1 MAYLHSTGCPD
12 VILDHCMDVRQPDAF
27 LQKTHCLVKEQDIQT
42 EIHRRHIVRQMKYR
56 RLGRSGLKISSLV
69 LGMMNFGNPT
79 PKEEAFKIIDRALDT
94 GINLFDCADVYAGGV
109 SERILGETLARNGK
123 RKDVLITSKVF
134 MRTGPGPN
142 DLGNTKHHIINSC
155 EESLRRLKTD
165 YIDIYF
171 LHRTDFD
178 IPQEESLAALDHLVK
193 QGKVRYIACST
204 HPAWRVVEA
213 IMISERYHYPK
224 FICEQPPYNLLDRR
238 IENEIIPMCRAY
250 DLGIITWSPL
260 AQGVL
265 ACRYKDPSSLPQG
278 SRGTLKAVYAERITQ
293 RGIEISF
300 ELAQRAAA
308 KGCTVVQLAIAW
320 VLNQPGI
327 TSAIIGPRNLEQLED
342 LLPSIDLKLDES
354 DLKFCDALVPPGTY
368 VSNHF
373 NTSNWMK

>member
-1 MAYLHSTGCPD
+1 M
-12 VILDHCMDVRQPDAF
+12 
-27 LQKTHCLVKEQDIQT
+27 E
-42 EIHRRHIVRQMKYR
+42 YR

-69 LGMMNFGNPT
+69 LGTLNFGNPT
-79 PKEEAFKIIDRALDT
+79 PKEEAIQIIDRAIDA
-94 GINLFDCADVYAGGV
+94 GINLFDCADVYAGGE
-109 SERILGETLARNGK
+109 SERILGKALARNGK

-178 IPQEESLAALDHLVK
+178 VPQEESLGGLDLLIR
-193 QGKVRYIACST
+193 QGKVRYVGSST
-204 HPAWRVVEA
+204 HPAWRIVEA
-213 IMISERYHYPK
+213 LMTADRYHYPK

-238 IENEIIPMCRAY
+238 IENEIVPMCQAY
-250 DLGIITWSPL
+250 DLGLITWSPL

-265 ACRYKDPSSLPQG
+265 AGRYTDPSNLPEG
-278 SRGTLKAVYAERITQ
+278 SRGAQKRTYAERITQ
-293 RGIEISF
+293 KGVEVSLKL
-300 ELAQRAAA
+300 EERAKG
-308 KGCTVVQLAIAW
+308 KGCTVAQLAVAW
-320 VLNQPGI
+320 ILNQPGI
-327 TSAIIGPRNLEQLED
+327 TGAIIGPKTLEQLED
-342 LLPSIDLKLDES
+342 LLLSADIILDEP